1 MCEEKQL
8 SEEGAELALA
18 NAYQLQA
25 FAHRYL
31 ATKAASHDEET
42 RDRMQSLAEEMFDL
56 AVKEFETGFGANSV
70 HVARFSE
77 NPEPYK
83 LVIGGLLY
91 SEGYMGGEFVR
102 KSLIEVLCRIHG
114 LDPDGLRDLYVAWRN
129 ERFDSVESAL
139 HANGK

>member
-1 MCEEKQL
+1 MCKEKQL

-31 ATKAASHDEET
+31 ATKAASHDEDE
-42 RDRMQSLAEEMFDL
+42 RERLQALAEKMFDL
-56 AVKEFETGFGANSV
+56 AEKEFETAFGAESV

-83 LVIGGLLY
+83 LVIGSLLDVTDNY
-91 SEGYMGGEFVR
+91 VQAD
-102 KSLIEVLCRIHG
+102 LVWTICRIFE
-114 LDPDGLRDLYVAWRN
+114 LNPEQLRANYRVWQS
-129 ERFDSVESAL
+129 ERKGEDYGNRGTSKS
-139 HANGK
+139 